1 MKNRDFII
9 TSLQPWDIE
18 IGSTIKNTALE
29 ISKTN
34 RVLYINTPMDYSTC
48 FRGNKNAAWKHRMD
62 VVKKRVS
69 PIRQINERMWVADC
83 PFCVFPVGGLPTAC
97 LFDTVNRINNKM
109 IADYICKVA
118 SRFGFTDYIH
128 LIDTDIYRSQ
138 YLKEYIKPALS
149 IYYCRDFVIG
159 QPYWKK
165 KRSAARS
172 HAGGKVGHCFN

>member
-62 VVKKRVS
+62 VVQETGI
-69 PIRQINERMWVADC
+69 PHPPDQ
-83 PFCVFPVGGLPTAC
+83 
-97 LFDTVNRINNKM
+97 
-109 IADYICKVA
+109 
-118 SRFGFTDYIH
+118 
-128 LIDTDIYRSQ
+128 
-138 YLKEYIKPALS
+138 
-149 IYYCRDFVIG
+149 
-159 QPYWKK
+159 
-165 KRSAARS
+165 
-172 HAGGKVGHCFN
+172 